1 MARSPTIDTD
11 EIATILEARLTGRPR
26 SIGLVLGVVD
36 ASGVRVVCR
45 GGAGRPDGQ
54 PLSGDT
60 LFEIGSTTK
69 AFTGL
74 LLADMAERGEVAL
87 DDPVE
92 RFLPAEVRLAQ
103 PDGSPIT
110 LEALATHTA
119 GLPHDADNYAAR
131 DRANPFADYT
141 VPRFYAFLRRWRPN
155 DGAAGVHRY
164 SNVGM
169 GLLGHAL
176 ARRAGIDFE
185 TLIRIR
191 ITAPLGMPSTV
202 VTLSPPLAARFAGG
216 HDFDGRPTVHTD
228 VPVIEGAGAL
238 RSTADDLLRF
248 LAAELGL
255 AATPLAG
262 AMAAQLAARRP
273 TGRADFQF
281 QALGWCVS
289 TDPGGEVAWHTG
301 RTTGFRAF
309 LGFDRGRGVGVAV
322 LGNQATASAGE
333 DIGFHLLT
341 GRPIAPA
348 AARHTV
354 EIAPEA
360 LRACEGRYRLSAS
373 VEIVVKAADG
383 RLIFRTGERRHVL
396 YPESGATFFMKEFDV
411 QARFALDAN
420 GCAAA
425 LVLTE
430 RPRTPRA
437 ADRRLGFRRC
447 GGRQP
452 ARASAGK
459 RQATRR
465 TLASTRAD
473 SWCAHRVRPG

>member
-1 MARSPTIDTD
+1 MAQSRTLATG
-11 EIATILEARLTGRPR
+11 EIAAILKARLTGKPADV
-26 SIGLVLGVVD
+26 GLVVGVVD
-36 ASGVRVVCR
+36 ADGRRVICR
-45 GGAGRPDGQ
+45 GGAGRPDGS
-54 PLSGDT
+54 PLDGDT

-87 DDPVE
+87 HDPVE
-92 RFLPAEVRLAQ
+92 RILPAELRLAQ
-103 PDGSPIT
+103 PDGRPIT

-141 VPRFYAFLRRWRPN
+141 APRFYAFLRRWRPG
-155 DGAAGVHRY
+155 DVAAGLHRY

-176 ARRAGIDFE
+176 ALRAGIDFE
-185 TLIRIR
+185 TLVRTRIA
-191 ITAPLGMPSTV
+191 APLGLRSTV
-202 VTLSPPLAARFAGG
+202 VTLSPPLAARFASG
-216 HDFDGRPTVHTD
+216 HDFDGQPTLHTD

-301 RTTGFRAF
+301 RTTGFRCF
-309 LGFDRGRGVGVAV
+309 LGFDRSRGVGVAV
-322 LGNQATASAGE
+322 LGNQATAGAGE

-341 GRPIAPA
+341 GRPLAPV
-348 AARHTV
+348 AARRVV

-360 LRACEGRYRLSAS
+360 LRACEGRYRLSPR
-373 VEIVVKAADG
+373 VEIAVKAADG

-396 YPESGATFFMKEFDV
+396 YPASGATFFMKEFDV
-411 QARFALDAN
+411 QATFELDAS
-420 GCAAA
+420 GCVTA

-430 RPRTPRA
+430 NGRERRA
-437 ADRRLGFRRC
+437 QRLG
-447 GGRQP
+447 
-452 ARASAGK
+452 
-459 RQATRR
+459 
-465 TLASTRAD
+465 D
-473 SWCAHRVRPG
+473 